1 MPRWLPATEPE
12 TIKLVWLAA
21 VNVQVSLVVSK
32 PLAVT
37 TTVPSPLLE
46 PEVTALTEATVPVF
60 SVSLVTSTVT
70 VSDAPASPF
79 RSVSVTCSFNVSP
92 AWYVVVTASE
102 LSKNCKLAGH

>member
-37 TTVPSPLLE
+37 TTAPSPLLE
-46 PEVTALTEATVPVF
+46 PEVTVPTEASRAGILGITGHAVP
-60 SVSLVTSTVT
+60 
-70 VSDAPASPF
+70 
-79 RSVSVTCSFNVSP
+79 
-92 AWYVVVTASE
+92 
-102 LSKNCKLAGH
+102 

>member
-37 TTVPSPLLE
+37 TTVAVAAVGTRSDR
-46 PEVTALTEATVPVF
+46 TYRSDRAGIFRITGHAVP
-60 SVSLVTSTVT
+60 
-70 VSDAPASPF
+70 
-79 RSVSVTCSFNVSP
+79 
-92 AWYVVVTASE
+92 
-102 LSKNCKLAGH
+102 

>member
-46 PEVTALTEATVPVF
+46 PAVTVPTEAAAPVF

-70 VSDAPASPF
+70 VSAVPHH
-79 RSVSVTCSFNVSP
+79 CSGRHP
-92 AWYVVVTASE
+92 
-102 LSKNCKLAGH
+102 

>member
-32 PLAVT
+32 PFAVT

-46 PEVTALTEATVPVF
+46 PEVTAPTEATVPVF
-60 SVSLVTSTVT
+60 SVSLVTQYRDRLRRPSIAVPICIR
-70 VSDAPASPF
+70 D
-79 RSVSVTCSFNVSP
+79 
-92 AWYVVVTASE
+92 
-102 LSKNCKLAGH
+102 LQL

>member
-32 PLAVT
+32 PFAVT

-46 PEVTALTEATVPVF
+46 PAVTVPTEAAVPVF
-60 SVSLVTSTVT
+60 SVSLVTQYR
-70 VSDAPASPF
+70 D
-79 RSVSVTCSFNVSP
+79 RLRRCSITIP
-92 AWYVVVTASE
+92 IGIRD
-102 LSKNCKLAGH
+102 LQL

>member
-32 PLAVT
+32 PFAVT

-46 PEVTALTEATVPVF
+46 PAVTGQPRQPCRCSRYHWSPVP
-60 SVSLVTSTVT
+60 
-70 VSDAPASPF
+70 
-79 RSVSVTCSFNVSP
+79 
-92 AWYVVVTASE
+92 
-102 LSKNCKLAGH
+102 

>member
-46 PEVTALTEATVPVF
+46 PAVTALTEASRAGILGITGYEYRDRLRRPSIAVPVRIRH
-60 SVSLVTSTVT
+60 LQ
-70 VSDAPASPF
+70 
-79 RSVSVTCSFNVSP
+79 
-92 AWYVVVTASE
+92 
-102 LSKNCKLAGH
+102 L

>member
-70 VSDAPASPF
+70 VSA
-79 RSVSVTCSFNVSP
+79 VTRIAVP
-92 AWYVVVTASE
+92 IRIRD
-102 LSKNCKLAGH
+102 LQL